1 MHQIGSCVLIPAV
14 SGFARQRT
22 VQVCILKHRAAVHVE
37 SISER
42 GESGPF
48 PTRIL
53 VSRLSIPVQWI
64 QQTGFHSAFSVG
76 GTFFLRPLIGPFQT
90 HPAFATTL
98 RGVAITWSVTGKFLG
113 VCRWWWFLGGP
124 SPKVPKG
131 SVHVFLYRSEDQKKN
146 QLTTKK
152 RPPPCRRAVRS
163 PDHPLWPRQ
172 RHAETAMQCDVRC
185 VVGQIPVRS
194 YGTAIRVPIVPV
206 PDRESV

>member
-1 MHQIGSCVLIPAV
+1 MRDQQVFDGALRDSHSLSIDRGLNGMHQKGSCVLIPAV

-64 QQTGFHSAFSVG
+64 QQTGFHSALSVG

-131 SVHVFLYRSEDQKKN
+131 SVHVFLYRSEDQKKKSAHDEEAAASMSPSC
-146 QLTTKK
+146 TVT
-152 RPPPCRRAVRS
+152 RPSSLAK
-163 PDHPLWPRQ
+163 
-172 RHAETAMQCDVRC
+172 TAAR
-185 VVGQIPVRS
+185 
-194 YGTAIRVPIVPV
+194 
-206 PDRESV
+206 